1 MKVVKRVIVGVLVAA
16 LAAGGIYTGLMHV
29 KESKVTEV
37 PVTSVSNLQTDW
49 YSETT
54 LDGTI
59 TTNVSQNVNMDKDM
73 IIEKI
78 YVSQGDD
85 VKKGDNLISFD
96 MTLVEM
102 ELNIAKLKQQKQEQD
117 LTKAQNRLTS
127 LQNGG
132 PIEDSTDST
141 DDTDLNLTGGDT
153 GNDGEMT
160 NTDTPSG
167 SDGDEDMQSTT
178 GSAATA
184 DGSYLAAASSRPL
197 LLSAFTDTE
206 GDLEDSAEKVTEE
219 MPSGETTDSETEQ
232 MTGDDTADME
242 EDTTASDEDLIMD
255 PTYQDPTANDIT
267 DGETTD
273 WGSGEDDTPTVSPT
287 PTPTLGPNELPD
299 PNITEPEIPGI
310 TDGEPEFYQKLDYT
324 SQPFT
329 GTGTEEDPYVF
340 LVSSAKGKVTVMGS
354 FFNRM
359 AGYSEDGTKVVQ
371 KGGSWFQLEFHEND
385 TIADFQDRTLS
396 CTGYYLINGS
406 LLEKSVY
413 EFAEVEFTLAD
424 ASRYENDDDAD
435 NDGSGGGDST
445 EPAGPT
451 VSRADAIKYQNS
463 KIASLKLDIQES
475 DIKIS
480 QLEKKANKKLVSSKL
495 DGTVSYVGD
504 VSSGTTTDGK
514 ALLKVKS
521 EDGYY
526 VVGAVSELMLDTV
539 KEGTKLSCT
548 SYTSGQFEAEIMDVS
563 EYPVDSYNYYGDNN
577 PNVSYYAFT
586 AVVDDKSL
594 QFDTPD
600 YVMVEL
606 QNSAA
611 DNGSMVISKAF
622 VKSENGKNYVYKDDN
637 GVLKKQEIR
646 VGATVDGGYD
656 IIIKG
661 GISSDDKLAFPY
673 GKDVVEGAKT
683 NEVTLDY
690 MYNQ

>member
-1 MKVVKRVIVGVLVAA
+1 MGKSRKIITGILVVA
-16 LAAGGIYTGLMHV
+16 LAGTGIGAGLMQMKKNSV
-29 KESKVTEV
+29 KTVNVT
-37 PVTSVSNLQTDW
+37 PVSGLLQQYYSSN
-49 YSETT
+49 TT
-54 LDGTI
+54 IDGTV
-59 TTNVSQNVNMDKDM
+59 TASATQTVSGDKDL
-73 IIEKI
+73 IVDQV
-78 YVSQGDD
+78 YVAKGDA
-85 VKKGDNLISFD
+85 VKKGDPLISFD
-96 MTLVEM
+96 TTLVEM
-102 ELNIAKLKQQKQEQD
+102 ELNIAKLKKQKQEQD
-117 LTKAQNRLTS
+117 LNKAQARLKS

-132 PIEDSTDST
+132 PVEESDGGANADSSDIPDSSAADSG
-141 DDTDLNLTGGDT
+141 DDLTPDTTLSSAADLN
-153 GNDGEMT
+153 GN
-160 NTDTPSG
+160 
-167 SDGDEDMQSTT
+167 
-178 GSAATA
+178 
-184 DGSYLAAASSRPL
+184 YLAVAFRPL
-197 LLSAFTDTE
+197 LLNAFTDGGE
-206 GDLEDSAEKVTEE
+206 VD
-219 MPSGETTDSETEQ
+219 GETEAVEGTENGQSEETN
-232 MTGDDTADME
+232 TE
-242 EDTTASDEDLIMD
+242 EDTEQSINDTPSYGDPSASDFG
-255 PTYQDPTANDIT
+255 
-267 DGETTD
+267 DGTEN
-273 WGSGEDDTPTVSPT
+273 SFDDSSQLTPT
-287 PTPTLGPNELPD
+287 PTPTIDQNM
-299 PNITEPEIPGI
+299 
-310 TDGEPEFYQKLDYT
+310 TDGEEPFYQKLDGKTIPY
-324 SQPFT
+324 T
-329 GTGTEEDPYVF
+329 GTGTEEDPYIF
-340 LVSSAKGKVTVMGS
+340 LCSSAKEKVTVTGG
-354 FFNRM
+354 FFNKM
-359 AGYSEDGTKVVQ
+359 AGYSEDGTQ
-371 KGGSWFQLEFHEND
+371 IEHQGGYWYQLEFHQSDKIGNYE
-385 TIADFQDRTLS
+385 DRKES

-424 ASRYENDDDAD
+424 ASRYENADDAD
-435 NDGSGGGDST
+435 DDNNGGGSNT
-445 EPAGPT
+445 EPAGTT

-495 DGTVSYVGD
+495 DGSVSYVGD

-521 EDGYY
+521 ADGYY

-563 EYPVDSYNYYGDNN
+563 EYPVDSSNYYGDNN

-611 DNGSMVISKAF
+611 DNGSMVLSKAF

-646 VGATVDGGYD
+646 VGATVDSGYD

>member
-1 MKVVKRVIVGVLVAA
+1 MGKSRKIITGILVVA
-16 LAAGGIYTGLMHV
+16 LAGTGISAGLMQMKKNSV
-29 KESKVTEV
+29 KTVNVT
-37 PVTSVSNLQTDW
+37 PVSGLLQQYYSSN
-49 YSETT
+49 TT
-54 LDGTI
+54 IDGTV
-59 TTNVSQNVNMDKDM
+59 TASATQTVSGDKDL
-73 IIEKI
+73 IIDQV
-78 YVSQGDD
+78 YVAKGDA
-85 VKKGDNLISFD
+85 VKKEDPLISFD
-96 MTLVEM
+96 TTLVEM
-102 ELNIAKLKQQKQEQD
+102 ELNIAKLKKQKQEQD
-117 LTKAQNRLTS
+117 LNKAQARLKS

-132 PIEDSTDST
+132 PVEESDGGANEDSSGVPDSSAT
-141 DDTDLNLTGGDT
+141 NSGDDLAPDT
-153 GNDGEMT
+153 T
-160 NTDTPSG
+160 LS
-167 SDGDEDMQSTT
+167 S
-178 GSAATA
+178 TA
-184 DGSYLAAASSRPL
+184 DMNGNYLAVAFRPL
-197 LLSAFTDTE
+197 LLNAFTD
-206 GDLEDSAEKVTEE
+206 G
-219 MPSGETTDSETEQ
+219 GEV
-232 MTGDDTADME
+232 
-242 EDTTASDEDLIMD
+242 
-255 PTYQDPTANDIT
+255 
-267 DGETTD
+267 DGETEAVEGIENGQSEETNTK
-273 WGSGEDDTPTVSPT
+273 EDTEQSINDTPSYGDSSASDFGDGTENSFDDSSQLTPT
-287 PTPTLGPNELPD
+287 PTPTIDQNM
-299 PNITEPEIPGI
+299 
-310 TDGEPEFYQKLDYT
+310 TDGEEPFYQKLDGKTIPY
-324 SQPFT
+324 T
-329 GTGTEEDPYVF
+329 GTGTEEDPYIF
-340 LVSSAKGKVTVMGS
+340 LCSSAKEKVTVTGG
-354 FFNRM
+354 FFNKM
-359 AGYSEDGTKVVQ
+359 AGYSEDGTQ
-371 KGGSWFQLEFHEND
+371 IEHQGGYWYQLEFHQSDKIRNYE
-385 TIADFQDRTLS
+385 DRKES

-406 LLEKSVY
+406 LLEKPVY

-445 EPAGPT
+445 EPAGTT

-563 EYPVDSYNYYGDNN
+563 EYPVDSSNYYGDNN

-611 DNGSMVISKAF
+611 DNGSMVLSKAF

-637 GVLKKQEIR
+637 GILKKQEIR

-673 GKDVVEGAKT
+673 GKDAVEGAKT

>member
-1 MKVVKRVIVGVLVAA
+1 MGKSRKIITGILVVA
-16 LAAGGIYTGLMHV
+16 LAGTGISAGLMQMKKNSV
-29 KESKVTEV
+29 KTVNVT
-37 PVTSVSNLQTDW
+37 PVSGLLQQYYSSN
-49 YSETT
+49 TT
-54 LDGTI
+54 IDGTV
-59 TTNVSQNVNMDKDM
+59 TASATQTVSGDKDL
-73 IIEKI
+73 IVDQV
-78 YVSQGDD
+78 YVAKGDA
-85 VKKGDNLISFD
+85 VKKGDPLISFD
-96 MTLVEM
+96 TTLVEM
-102 ELNIAKLKQQKQEQD
+102 ELNIAKLKKQKQEQD
-117 LTKAQNRLTS
+117 LNKAQARLKS

-132 PIEDSTDST
+132 PVEESDGGANADSSGVPDSSAADSG
-141 DDTDLNLTGGDT
+141 DDLTPDRTLSSAADLN
-153 GNDGEMT
+153 GN
-160 NTDTPSG
+160 
-167 SDGDEDMQSTT
+167 
-178 GSAATA
+178 
-184 DGSYLAAASSRPL
+184 YLAVAFRPL
-197 LLSAFTDTE
+197 LLNAFTD
-206 GDLEDSAEKVTEE
+206 G
-219 MPSGETTDSETEQ
+219 GEV
-232 MTGDDTADME
+232 
-242 EDTTASDEDLIMD
+242 
-255 PTYQDPTANDIT
+255 
-267 DGETTD
+267 DGETEAVEGIENGQSEETNTK
-273 WGSGEDDTPTVSPT
+273 EDTEQSINDTPSYGDSSASDFGDGTENSFDDSSQLTPT
-287 PTPTLGPNELPD
+287 PTPTIDQNM
-299 PNITEPEIPGI
+299 
-310 TDGEPEFYQKLDYT
+310 TDGEEPFYQKLDGKTIPY
-324 SQPFT
+324 T
-329 GTGTEEDPYVF
+329 GTGTEEDPYIF
-340 LVSSAKGKVTVMGS
+340 LCSSAKEKVTVTGG
-354 FFNRM
+354 FFNKM
-359 AGYSEDGTKVVQ
+359 AGYSEDGTQ
-371 KGGSWFQLEFHEND
+371 IEHQGGYWYQLEFHQSDKIGNYE
-385 TIADFQDRTLS
+385 DRKES

-406 LLEKSVY
+406 LLEKPVY

-445 EPAGPT
+445 EPAGTT

-504 VSSGTTTDGK
+504 VFSGTTTDGK

-600 YVMVEL
+600 YIMVEL
-606 QNSAA
+606 QNSAV
-611 DNGSMVISKAF
+611 DNGSMVLSKAF

-637 GVLKKQEIR
+637 GILKKQEIR

-661 GISSDDKLAFPY
+661 GISIDDKLAFPY
-673 GKDVVEGAKT
+673 GKDAVEGAKT

>member
-1 MKVVKRVIVGVLVAA
+1 MGKSRKIITGILVVA
-16 LAAGGIYTGLMHV
+16 LAGTGIGAGLMQMKKNSV
-29 KESKVTEV
+29 KTVNVT
-37 PVTSVSNLQTDW
+37 PVSGLLQQYYSSN
-49 YSETT
+49 TT
-54 LDGTI
+54 IDGTV
-59 TTNVSQNVNMDKDM
+59 TASATQTVSGDKDL
-73 IIEKI
+73 IVDQV
-78 YVSQGDD
+78 YVAKGDA
-85 VKKGDNLISFD
+85 VKKGDPLISFD
-96 MTLVEM
+96 TTLVEM
-102 ELNIAKLKQQKQEQD
+102 ELNIAKLKKQKQEQD
-117 LTKAQNRLTS
+117 LNKAQARLKS

-132 PIEDSTDST
+132 PVEESDGGTNADSSDIPDSSAADSG
-141 DDTDLNLTGGDT
+141 DDLTPDTTLSSAADLN
-153 GNDGEMT
+153 GN
-160 NTDTPSG
+160 
-167 SDGDEDMQSTT
+167 
-178 GSAATA
+178 
-184 DGSYLAAASSRPL
+184 YLAVAFRPL
-197 LLSAFTDTE
+197 LLNAFTDDGE
-206 GDLEDSAEKVTEE
+206 VD
-219 MPSGETTDSETEQ
+219 GETEAVEGTENGQSEETN
-232 MTGDDTADME
+232 TE
-242 EDTTASDEDLIMD
+242 EDTEQSINDTPSYGDPSASDFG
-255 PTYQDPTANDIT
+255 
-267 DGETTD
+267 DGTEN
-273 WGSGEDDTPTVSPT
+273 SFDDSSQLTPT
-287 PTPTLGPNELPD
+287 PTPTIDQNM
-299 PNITEPEIPGI
+299 
-310 TDGEPEFYQKLDYT
+310 TDGEEPFYQKLDGKTIPY
-324 SQPFT
+324 T
-329 GTGTEEDPYVF
+329 GTGTEEDPYIF
-340 LVSSAKGKVTVMGS
+340 LCSSAKEKVTVTGG
-354 FFNRM
+354 FFNKM
-359 AGYSEDGTKVVQ
+359 AGYSEDGTQ
-371 KGGSWFQLEFHEND
+371 IEHQGGYWYQLEFHQSDKIGNYE
-385 TIADFQDRTLS
+385 DRKES

-424 ASRYENDDDAD
+424 ASRYENADDAD
-435 NDGSGGGDST
+435 DDNNGGGNNT
-445 EPAGPT
+445 EPAGTT

-495 DGTVSYVGD
+495 DGSVSYVGD

-521 EDGYY
+521 ADGYY

-563 EYPVDSYNYYGDNN
+563 EYPVDSSNYYGDNN

-611 DNGSMVISKAF
+611 DNGSMVLSKAF

-646 VGATVDGGYD
+646 VGATVDSGYD

>member
-1 MKVVKRVIVGVLVAA
+1 MGKSRKIITGILVVA
-16 LAAGGIYTGLMHV
+16 LAGTGIGAGLMQMKKNSV
-29 KESKVTEV
+29 KTVNVT
-37 PVTSVSNLQTDW
+37 PVSGLLQQYYSSN
-49 YSETT
+49 TT
-54 LDGTI
+54 IDGTV
-59 TTNVSQNVNMDKDM
+59 TASATQTVSGDKDL
-73 IIEKI
+73 IVDQV
-78 YVSQGDD
+78 YVAKGDA
-85 VKKGDNLISFD
+85 VKKGDPLISFD
-96 MTLVEM
+96 TTLVEM
-102 ELNIAKLKQQKQEQD
+102 ELNIAKLKKQKQEQD
-117 LTKAQNRLTS
+117 LNKAQARLKS

-132 PIEDSTDST
+132 PVEESDGGANADSSDIPDSSAADSGDNLT
-141 DDTDLNLTGGDT
+141 PDTTLSSAADLN
-153 GNDGEMT
+153 GN
-160 NTDTPSG
+160 
-167 SDGDEDMQSTT
+167 
-178 GSAATA
+178 
-184 DGSYLAAASSRPL
+184 YLAVAFRPL
-197 LLSAFTDTE
+197 LLNAFTDGGE
-206 GDLEDSAEKVTEE
+206 VD
-219 MPSGETTDSETEQ
+219 GETEAVEETENGQ
-232 MTGDDTADME
+232 SEETNTE
-242 EDTTASDEDLIMD
+242 EDTEQSINDTPSYGDPSASDFG
-255 PTYQDPTANDIT
+255 
-267 DGETTD
+267 DGTEN
-273 WGSGEDDTPTVSPT
+273 SFDDSSQLTPT
-287 PTPTLGPNELPD
+287 PTPTIDQNM
-299 PNITEPEIPGI
+299 
-310 TDGEPEFYQKLDYT
+310 TDGEEPFYQKLDGKTIPY
-324 SQPFT
+324 T
-329 GTGTEEDPYVF
+329 GTGTEEDPYIF
-340 LVSSAKGKVTVMGS
+340 LCSSAKEKVTVTGG
-354 FFNRM
+354 FFNKM
-359 AGYSEDGTKVVQ
+359 AGYSEDGTQ
-371 KGGSWFQLEFHEND
+371 IEHQGGYWYQLEFHQSDKIGNYE
-385 TIADFQDRTLS
+385 DRKES

-424 ASRYENDDDAD
+424 ASRYENADDAD
-435 NDGSGGGDST
+435 DDNNGGGNNT
-445 EPAGPT
+445 EPAGTT

-495 DGTVSYVGD
+495 DGSVSYVGD

-521 EDGYY
+521 ADGYY

-563 EYPVDSYNYYGDNN
+563 EYPVDSSNYYGDNN

-611 DNGSMVISKAF
+611 DNGSMVLSKAF

-646 VGATVDGGYD
+646 VGATVDSGYD

>member
-1 MKVVKRVIVGVLVAA
+1 MGKSRKIITGILVVA
-16 LAAGGIYTGLMHV
+16 LAGTGIGAGLMQMKKNSV
-29 KESKVTEV
+29 KTVNVT
-37 PVTSVSNLQTDW
+37 PVSGLLQQYYSSN
-49 YSETT
+49 TT
-54 LDGTI
+54 IDGTV
-59 TTNVSQNVNMDKDM
+59 TASATQTVSGDKDL
-73 IIEKI
+73 IVDQV
-78 YVSQGDD
+78 YVSKGDA
-85 VKKGDNLISFD
+85 VKKGDPLISFD
-96 MTLVEM
+96 TTLVEM
-102 ELNIAKLKQQKQEQD
+102 ELNIAKLKKQKQEQD
-117 LTKAQNRLTS
+117 LNKAQARLKS

-132 PIEDSTDST
+132 PVEESDGGTNADSSDIPDSSAADSG
-141 DDTDLNLTGGDT
+141 DDLTPDTTLSSAADLN
-153 GNDGEMT
+153 GN
-160 NTDTPSG
+160 
-167 SDGDEDMQSTT
+167 
-178 GSAATA
+178 
-184 DGSYLAAASSRPL
+184 YLAVAFRPL
-197 LLSAFTDTE
+197 LLNAFTDGGE
-206 GDLEDSAEKVTEE
+206 VD
-219 MPSGETTDSETEQ
+219 GETEAVEGTENGQSEETN
-232 MTGDDTADME
+232 TE
-242 EDTTASDEDLIMD
+242 EDTEQSINDTPSYGDPSASDFG
-255 PTYQDPTANDIT
+255 
-267 DGETTD
+267 DGTEN
-273 WGSGEDDTPTVSPT
+273 SFDDSSQLTPT
-287 PTPTLGPNELPD
+287 PTPTIDQNM
-299 PNITEPEIPGI
+299 
-310 TDGEPEFYQKLDYT
+310 TDGEEPFYQKLDGKTIPY
-324 SQPFT
+324 T
-329 GTGTEEDPYVF
+329 GTGTEEDPYIF
-340 LVSSAKGKVTVMGS
+340 LCSSAKEKVTVTGG
-354 FFNRM
+354 FFNKM
-359 AGYSEDGTKVVQ
+359 AGYSEDGTQ
-371 KGGSWFQLEFHEND
+371 IEHQGGYWYQLEFHQSDKIGNYE
-385 TIADFQDRTLS
+385 DRKES

-424 ASRYENDDDAD
+424 ASRYENADDAD
-435 NDGSGGGDST
+435 DDNNGGGNNT
-445 EPAGPT
+445 EPAGTT

-495 DGTVSYVGD
+495 DGSVSYVGD

-521 EDGYY
+521 ADGYY

-563 EYPVDSYNYYGDNN
+563 EYPVDSSNYYGDNN

-611 DNGSMVISKAF
+611 DNGSMVLSKAF

-646 VGATVDGGYD
+646 VGATVDSGYD

>member
-1 MKVVKRVIVGVLVAA
+1 MGKSRKIITGILVVA
-16 LAAGGIYTGLMHV
+16 LAGTGISAGLMQMKKNSV
-29 KESKVTEV
+29 KTVNVT
-37 PVTSVSNLQTDW
+37 PVSGLLQQYYSSN
-49 YSETT
+49 TT
-54 LDGTI
+54 IDGTV
-59 TTNVSQNVNMDKDM
+59 TASATQTVSGDKDL
-73 IIEKI
+73 IIDQV
-78 YVSQGDD
+78 YVAKGDA
-85 VKKGDNLISFD
+85 VKKEDPLISFD
-96 MTLVEM
+96 TTLVEM
-102 ELNIAKLKQQKQEQD
+102 ELNIAKLKKQKQEQD
-117 LTKAQNRLTS
+117 LNKAQARLKS

-132 PIEDSTDST
+132 PVE
-141 DDTDLNLTGGDT
+141 
-153 GNDGEMT
+153 E
-160 NTDTPSG
+160 
-167 SDGDEDMQSTT
+167 SDGGANADSSGVPDSSATNSGDDLAPDTT
-178 GSAATA
+178 LSSTA
-184 DGSYLAAASSRPL
+184 DMNGNYLAVAFRPL
-197 LLSAFTDTE
+197 LLNAFTD
-206 GDLEDSAEKVTEE
+206 G
-219 MPSGETTDSETEQ
+219 GEV
-232 MTGDDTADME
+232 
-242 EDTTASDEDLIMD
+242 
-255 PTYQDPTANDIT
+255 
-267 DGETTD
+267 DGETEAVEGIENGQSEETNTK
-273 WGSGEDDTPTVSPT
+273 EDTEQSINDTPSYGDSSASDFGDGTENSFDDSSQLTPT
-287 PTPTLGPNELPD
+287 PTPTIDQNM
-299 PNITEPEIPGI
+299 
-310 TDGEPEFYQKLDYT
+310 TDGEEPFYQKLDGKTIPY
-324 SQPFT
+324 T
-329 GTGTEEDPYVF
+329 GTGTEEDPYIF
-340 LVSSAKGKVTVMGS
+340 LCSSAKEKVTVTGG
-354 FFNRM
+354 FFNKM
-359 AGYSEDGTKVVQ
+359 AGYSEDGTQ
-371 KGGSWFQLEFHEND
+371 IEHQGGYWYQLEFHQSDKIRNYE
-385 TIADFQDRTLS
+385 DRKES

-406 LLEKSVY
+406 LLEKPVY

-445 EPAGPT
+445 EPAGTT

-563 EYPVDSYNYYGDNN
+563 EYPVDSSNYYGDNN

-611 DNGSMVISKAF
+611 DNGSMVLSKAF

-673 GKDVVEGAKT
+673 GKDAVEGAKT

>member
-1 MKVVKRVIVGVLVAA
+1 MGKSRKIITGILVVA
-16 LAAGGIYTGLMHV
+16 LAGTGIGAGLMQMKKNSV
-29 KESKVTEV
+29 KTVNVT
-37 PVTSVSNLQTDW
+37 PVSGLLQQYYSSN
-49 YSETT
+49 TT
-54 LDGTI
+54 IDGTV
-59 TTNVSQNVNMDKDM
+59 TASATQTVSGDKDL
-73 IIEKI
+73 IVDQV
-78 YVSQGDD
+78 YVAKGDA
-85 VKKGDNLISFD
+85 VKKGDPLISFD
-96 MTLVEM
+96 TTLVEM
-102 ELNIAKLKQQKQEQD
+102 ELNIAKLKKQKQEQD
-117 LTKAQNRLTS
+117 LNKAQARLKS

-132 PIEDSTDST
+132 PVEESDGGANADSSDIPDSSAADSGDNLT
-141 DDTDLNLTGGDT
+141 PDTTLSSAADLN
-153 GNDGEMT
+153 GN
-160 NTDTPSG
+160 
-167 SDGDEDMQSTT
+167 
-178 GSAATA
+178 
-184 DGSYLAAASSRPL
+184 YLAVAFRPL
-197 LLSAFTDTE
+197 LLNAFTDGGE
-206 GDLEDSAEKVTEE
+206 VD
-219 MPSGETTDSETEQ
+219 GETEAVEGTENGQSEETN
-232 MTGDDTADME
+232 AE
-242 EDTTASDEDLIMD
+242 EDTEQSINDTPSYGDPSASDFG
-255 PTYQDPTANDIT
+255 
-267 DGETTD
+267 DGTEN
-273 WGSGEDDTPTVSPT
+273 SFDDSSQLTPT
-287 PTPTLGPNELPD
+287 PTPTIDQNM
-299 PNITEPEIPGI
+299 
-310 TDGEPEFYQKLDYT
+310 TDGEEPFYQKLDGKTIPY
-324 SQPFT
+324 T
-329 GTGTEEDPYVF
+329 GTGTEEDPYIF
-340 LVSSAKGKVTVMGS
+340 LCSSAKEKVTVTGG
-354 FFNRM
+354 FFNKM
-359 AGYSEDGTKVVQ
+359 AGYSEDGTQ
-371 KGGSWFQLEFHEND
+371 IEHQGGYWYQLEFHQSDKIGNYE
-385 TIADFQDRTLS
+385 DRKES

-424 ASRYENDDDAD
+424 ASRYENADDAD
-435 NDGSGGGDST
+435 DDNNGGGNNT
-445 EPAGPT
+445 EPAGTT

-495 DGTVSYVGD
+495 DGSVSYVGD

-521 EDGYY
+521 ADGYY

-563 EYPVDSYNYYGDNN
+563 EYPVDSSNYYGDNN

-611 DNGSMVISKAF
+611 DNGSMVLSKAF

-646 VGATVDGGYD
+646 VGATVDSGYD

>member
-1 MKVVKRVIVGVLVAA
+1 MGKSRKIITGILVVA
-16 LAAGGIYTGLMHV
+16 LAGTGIGAGLMQMKKNSV
-29 KESKVTEV
+29 KTVNVT
-37 PVTSVSNLQTDW
+37 PVSGLLQQYYSSN
-49 YSETT
+49 TT
-54 LDGTI
+54 IDGTV
-59 TTNVSQNVNMDKDM
+59 TASATQTVSGDKDL
-73 IIEKI
+73 IVDQV
-78 YVSQGDD
+78 YVAKGDA
-85 VKKGDNLISFD
+85 VKKGDPLISFD
-96 MTLVEM
+96 TTLVEM
-102 ELNIAKLKQQKQEQD
+102 ELNIAKLKKQKQEQD
-117 LTKAQNRLTS
+117 LNKAQARLKS

-132 PIEDSTDST
+132 PVEESDGGANADSSGVPDSSAADSG
-141 DDTDLNLTGGDT
+141 DDLTPDRTLSSAADLN
-153 GNDGEMT
+153 GN
-160 NTDTPSG
+160 
-167 SDGDEDMQSTT
+167 
-178 GSAATA
+178 
-184 DGSYLAAASSRPL
+184 YLAVAFRPL
-197 LLSAFTDTE
+197 LLNAFTD
-206 GDLEDSAEKVTEE
+206 G
-219 MPSGETTDSETEQ
+219 GEV
-232 MTGDDTADME
+232 
-242 EDTTASDEDLIMD
+242 
-255 PTYQDPTANDIT
+255 
-267 DGETTD
+267 DGETEAVEGIENGQSEETNTK
-273 WGSGEDDTPTVSPT
+273 EDTEQSINDTPSYGDSSASDFGDGTENSFDDSSQLTPT
-287 PTPTLGPNELPD
+287 PTPTIDQNM
-299 PNITEPEIPGI
+299 
-310 TDGEPEFYQKLDYT
+310 TDGEEPFYQKLDGKTIPY
-324 SQPFT
+324 T
-329 GTGTEEDPYVF
+329 GTGTEEDPYIF
-340 LVSSAKGKVTVMGS
+340 LCSSAKEKVTVTGG
-354 FFNRM
+354 FFNKM
-359 AGYSEDGTKVVQ
+359 AGYSEDGIQ
-371 KGGSWFQLEFHEND
+371 IEHQGGYWYQLEFHQSDKIRNYE
-385 TIADFQDRTLS
+385 DRKES

-406 LLEKSVY
+406 LLEKPVY

-424 ASRYENDDDAD
+424 ASRYENDDAD
-435 NDGSGGGDST
+435 NDGSGGEDST
-445 EPAGPT
+445 KPAGTT

-521 EDGYY
+521 ADGYY

-606 QNSAA
+606 QNSAV
-611 DNGSMVISKAF
+611 DNGSMVLSKAF

-637 GVLKKQEIR
+637 GILKKQEIR

-661 GISSDDKLAFPY
+661 GISIDDKLAFPY
-673 GKDVVEGAKT
+673 GKDAVEGAKT

>member
-1 MKVVKRVIVGVLVAA
+1 MGKSRKIITGILVVA
-16 LAAGGIYTGLMHV
+16 LAGTGIGAGLMQMKKNSV
-29 KESKVTEV
+29 KTVNVT
-37 PVTSVSNLQTDW
+37 PVSGLLQQYYSSN
-49 YSETT
+49 TT
-54 LDGTI
+54 IDGTV
-59 TTNVSQNVNMDKDM
+59 TASATQTVSGDKDL
-73 IIEKI
+73 IVDQV
-78 YVSQGDD
+78 YVAKGDA
-85 VKKGDNLISFD
+85 VKKGDPLISFD
-96 MTLVEM
+96 TTLVEM
-102 ELNIAKLKQQKQEQD
+102 ELNIAKLKKQKQEQD
-117 LTKAQNRLTS
+117 LNKAQARLKS

-132 PIEDSTDST
+132 PVEESDGGANADSSDIPDSSAADSGDNLT
-141 DDTDLNLTGGDT
+141 PDTTLSSAADLN
-153 GNDGEMT
+153 GN
-160 NTDTPSG
+160 
-167 SDGDEDMQSTT
+167 
-178 GSAATA
+178 
-184 DGSYLAAASSRPL
+184 YLAVAFRPL
-197 LLSAFTDTE
+197 LLNAFTDGGE
-206 GDLEDSAEKVTEE
+206 VD
-219 MPSGETTDSETEQ
+219 GETEAVEETENGQ
-232 MTGDDTADME
+232 SEETNTE
-242 EDTTASDEDLIMD
+242 EDTEQSINDTPSYGDPSASDFG
-255 PTYQDPTANDIT
+255 
-267 DGETTD
+267 DGTEN
-273 WGSGEDDTPTVSPT
+273 SFDDSSQLTPT
-287 PTPTLGPNELPD
+287 PTPTIDQNM
-299 PNITEPEIPGI
+299 
-310 TDGEPEFYQKLDYT
+310 TDGEEPFYQKLDGKTIPY
-324 SQPFT
+324 T
-329 GTGTEEDPYVF
+329 GTGTEEDPYIF
-340 LVSSAKGKVTVMGS
+340 LCSSAKEKVTVTGG
-354 FFNRM
+354 FFNKM
-359 AGYSEDGTKVVQ
+359 AGYSEDGTQ
-371 KGGSWFQLEFHEND
+371 IEHQGGYWYQLEFHQSDKIGNYE
-385 TIADFQDRTLS
+385 DRKES

-424 ASRYENDDDAD
+424 ASRYENADDD
-435 NDGSGGGDST
+435 NNGGGNNT
-445 EPAGPT
+445 EPAGTT

-495 DGTVSYVGD
+495 DGSVSYVGD

-521 EDGYY
+521 ADGYY

-563 EYPVDSYNYYGDNN
+563 EYPVDSSNYYGDNN

-611 DNGSMVISKAF
+611 DNGSMVLSKAF

-646 VGATVDGGYD
+646 VGATVDSGYD

>member
-1 MKVVKRVIVGVLVAA
+1 MGKSRKIITGILVVA
-16 LAAGGIYTGLMHV
+16 LAGTGISAGLMQMKKNSV
-29 KESKVTEV
+29 KTVNVT
-37 PVTSVSNLQTDW
+37 PVSGLLQQYYSSN
-49 YSETT
+49 TT
-54 LDGTI
+54 IDGTV
-59 TTNVSQNVNMDKDM
+59 TASATQTVSGDKDL
-73 IIEKI
+73 IVDQV
-78 YVSQGDD
+78 YVAKGDA
-85 VKKGDNLISFD
+85 VKKGDPLISFD
-96 MTLVEM
+96 TTLVEM
-102 ELNIAKLKQQKQEQD
+102 ELNIAKLKKQKQEQD
-117 LTKAQNRLTS
+117 LNKAQARLKS

-132 PIEDSTDST
+132 PVEESDGGANADSSGVPDSSAADSG
-141 DDTDLNLTGGDT
+141 DDLTPDRTLSSAADLN
-153 GNDGEMT
+153 GN
-160 NTDTPSG
+160 
-167 SDGDEDMQSTT
+167 
-178 GSAATA
+178 
-184 DGSYLAAASSRPL
+184 YLAVAFRPL
-197 LLSAFTDTE
+197 LLNAFTD
-206 GDLEDSAEKVTEE
+206 G
-219 MPSGETTDSETEQ
+219 GEV
-232 MTGDDTADME
+232 
-242 EDTTASDEDLIMD
+242 
-255 PTYQDPTANDIT
+255 
-267 DGETTD
+267 DGETEAVEGIENGQSEETNTK
-273 WGSGEDDTPTVSPT
+273 EDTEQSINDTPSYGDSSASDFGDGTENSFDDSSQLTPT
-287 PTPTLGPNELPD
+287 PTPTIDQNM
-299 PNITEPEIPGI
+299 
-310 TDGEPEFYQKLDYT
+310 TDGEEPFYQKLDGKTIPY
-324 SQPFT
+324 T
-329 GTGTEEDPYVF
+329 GTGTEEDPYIF
-340 LVSSAKGKVTVMGS
+340 LCSSAKEKVTVTGG
-354 FFNRM
+354 FFNKM
-359 AGYSEDGTKVVQ
+359 AGYSEDGTQ
-371 KGGSWFQLEFHEND
+371 IEHQGGYWYQLEFHQSDKIRNYE
-385 TIADFQDRTLS
+385 DRKES

-406 LLEKSVY
+406 LLEKPVY

-445 EPAGPT
+445 EPAGTT

-563 EYPVDSYNYYGDNN
+563 EYPVDSSNYYGDNN

-611 DNGSMVISKAF
+611 DNGSMVLSKAF

-637 GVLKKQEIR
+637 GILKKQEIR

-673 GKDVVEGAKT
+673 GKDAVEGAKT

>member
-1 MKVVKRVIVGVLVAA
+1 MGKSRKIITGILVVA
-16 LAAGGIYTGLMHV
+16 LAGTGISAGLMQMKKNSV
-29 KESKVTEV
+29 KTVNVT
-37 PVTSVSNLQTDW
+37 PVSGLLQQYYSSN
-49 YSETT
+49 TT
-54 LDGTI
+54 IDGTV
-59 TTNVSQNVNMDKDM
+59 TASATQTVSGDKDL
-73 IIEKI
+73 IVDQV
-78 YVSQGDD
+78 YVAKGDA
-85 VKKGDNLISFD
+85 VKKGDPLISFD
-96 MTLVEM
+96 TTLVEM
-102 ELNIAKLKQQKQEQD
+102 ELNIAKLKKQKQEQD
-117 LTKAQNRLTS
+117 LNKAQARLKS

-132 PIEDSTDST
+132 PVEESDGGANADSSGVPDSSAADSG
-141 DDTDLNLTGGDT
+141 DDLTPDRTLSSAADLNS
-153 GNDGEMT
+153 N
-160 NTDTPSG
+160 
-167 SDGDEDMQSTT
+167 
-178 GSAATA
+178 
-184 DGSYLAAASSRPL
+184 YLAVAFRPL
-197 LLSAFTDTE
+197 LLNAFTD
-206 GDLEDSAEKVTEE
+206 G
-219 MPSGETTDSETEQ
+219 GEV
-232 MTGDDTADME
+232 
-242 EDTTASDEDLIMD
+242 
-255 PTYQDPTANDIT
+255 
-267 DGETTD
+267 DGETEAVEGIENGQSEETNTK
-273 WGSGEDDTPTVSPT
+273 EDTEQSINDTPSYGDSSASDFGDGTENSFDDSSQLTPT
-287 PTPTLGPNELPD
+287 PTPTIDQNM
-299 PNITEPEIPGI
+299 
-310 TDGEPEFYQKLDYT
+310 TDGEEPFYQKLDGKTIPY
-324 SQPFT
+324 T
-329 GTGTEEDPYVF
+329 GTGTEEDPYIF
-340 LVSSAKGKVTVMGS
+340 LCSSAKEKVTVTGG
-354 FFNRM
+354 FFNKM
-359 AGYSEDGTKVVQ
+359 AGYSEDGTQ
-371 KGGSWFQLEFHEND
+371 IEHQGGYWYQLEFHQSDKIRNYE
-385 TIADFQDRTLS
+385 DRKES

-406 LLEKSVY
+406 LLEKPVY

-445 EPAGPT
+445 EPAGTT

-563 EYPVDSYNYYGDNN
+563 EYPVDSSNYYGDNN

-611 DNGSMVISKAF
+611 DNGSMVLSKAF

-637 GVLKKQEIR
+637 GILKKQEIR

>member
-1 MKVVKRVIVGVLVAA
+1 MGKSRKIITGILVVA
-16 LAAGGIYTGLMHV
+16 LAGTGISAGLMQMKKNSV
-29 KESKVTEV
+29 KTVNVT
-37 PVTSVSNLQTDW
+37 PVSGLLQQYYSSN
-49 YSETT
+49 TT
-54 LDGTI
+54 IDGTV
-59 TTNVSQNVNMDKDM
+59 TASATQTVSGDKDL
-73 IIEKI
+73 IIDQV
-78 YVSQGDD
+78 YVAKGDA
-85 VKKGDNLISFD
+85 VKKGDPLISFD
-96 MTLVEM
+96 TTLVEM
-102 ELNIAKLKQQKQEQD
+102 ELNIAKLKKQKQEQD
-117 LTKAQNRLTS
+117 LNKAQARLKS

-132 PIEDSTDST
+132 PVE
-141 DDTDLNLTGGDT
+141 
-153 GNDGEMT
+153 E
-160 NTDTPSG
+160 
-167 SDGDEDMQSTT
+167 SDGGANADSSGVPDSSATNSGDDLAPDTT
-178 GSAATA
+178 LSSTA
-184 DGSYLAAASSRPL
+184 DMNGNYLAVAFRPL
-197 LLSAFTDTE
+197 LLNAFTD
-206 GDLEDSAEKVTEE
+206 G
-219 MPSGETTDSETEQ
+219 GE
-232 MTGDDTADME
+232 
-242 EDTTASDEDLIMD
+242 L
-255 PTYQDPTANDIT
+255 
-267 DGETTD
+267 DGETEAVEGIENGQSEETNTK
-273 WGSGEDDTPTVSPT
+273 EDTEQSINDTPSYGDSSASDFGDGTENSFDDSSQLTPT
-287 PTPTLGPNELPD
+287 PTPTIDQNM
-299 PNITEPEIPGI
+299 
-310 TDGEPEFYQKLDYT
+310 TDGEEPFYQKLDGKTIPY
-324 SQPFT
+324 T
-329 GTGTEEDPYVF
+329 GTGTEEDPYIF
-340 LVSSAKGKVTVMGS
+340 LCSSAKEKVTVTGG
-354 FFNRM
+354 FFNKM
-359 AGYSEDGTKVVQ
+359 AGYSEDGTQ
-371 KGGSWFQLEFHEND
+371 IEHQGGYWYQLEFHQSDKIRNYE
-385 TIADFQDRTLS
+385 DRKES

-406 LLEKSVY
+406 LLEKPVY

-445 EPAGPT
+445 EPAGTT

-563 EYPVDSYNYYGDNN
+563 EYPVDSSNYYGDNN

-611 DNGSMVISKAF
+611 DNGSMVLSKAF

-637 GVLKKQEIR
+637 GILKKQEIR

-673 GKDVVEGAKT
+673 GKDAVEGAKT

>member
-1 MKVVKRVIVGVLVAA
+1 MGKSRKIITGILVVA
-16 LAAGGIYTGLMHV
+16 LAGTGIGAGLMQMKKNSV
-29 KESKVTEV
+29 KTVNVT
-37 PVTSVSNLQTDW
+37 PVSGLLQQYYSSN
-49 YSETT
+49 TT
-54 LDGTI
+54 IDGTV
-59 TTNVSQNVNMDKDM
+59 TASATQTVSGDKDL
-73 IIEKI
+73 IVDQV
-78 YVSQGDD
+78 YVAKGDA
-85 VKKGDNLISFD
+85 VKKGDPLISFD
-96 MTLVEM
+96 TTLVEM
-102 ELNIAKLKQQKQEQD
+102 ELNIAKLKKQKQEQD
-117 LTKAQNRLTS
+117 LNKAQARLKS

-132 PIEDSTDST
+132 PVEESDGGANADSSGVPDSSAADSG
-141 DDTDLNLTGGDT
+141 DDLTPDRTLSSAADLN
-153 GNDGEMT
+153 GN
-160 NTDTPSG
+160 
-167 SDGDEDMQSTT
+167 
-178 GSAATA
+178 
-184 DGSYLAAASSRPL
+184 YLAVAFRPL
-197 LLSAFTDTE
+197 LLNAFTD
-206 GDLEDSAEKVTEE
+206 G
-219 MPSGETTDSETEQ
+219 GEV
-232 MTGDDTADME
+232 
-242 EDTTASDEDLIMD
+242 
-255 PTYQDPTANDIT
+255 
-267 DGETTD
+267 DGETEAVEGIENGQSEGTNTK
-273 WGSGEDDTPTVSPT
+273 EDTEQSINDTPSYGDSSASDFGDGTENSFDDSSQLTPT
-287 PTPTLGPNELPD
+287 PTPTIDQNM
-299 PNITEPEIPGI
+299 
-310 TDGEPEFYQKLDYT
+310 TDGEEPFYQKLDGKTIPY
-324 SQPFT
+324 T
-329 GTGTEEDPYVF
+329 GTGTEEDPYIF
-340 LVSSAKGKVTVMGS
+340 LCSSAKEKVTVTGG
-354 FFNRM
+354 FFNKM
-359 AGYSEDGTKVVQ
+359 AGYSEDGTQ
-371 KGGSWFQLEFHEND
+371 IEHQGGYWYQLEFHQSDKIRNYE
-385 TIADFQDRTLS
+385 DRKES

-406 LLEKSVY
+406 LLEKPVY

-445 EPAGPT
+445 EPAGTT

-563 EYPVDSYNYYGDNN
+563 EYPVDSSNYYGDNN

-611 DNGSMVISKAF
+611 DNGSMVLSKAF

-637 GVLKKQEIR
+637 GILKKQEIR

-673 GKDVVEGAKT
+673 GKDAVEGAKT

>member
-1 MKVVKRVIVGVLVAA
+1 MGKSRKIITGILIVA
-16 LAAGGIYTGLMHV
+16 LAGTGIGAGLMQMKKNSV
-29 KESKVTEV
+29 KTVNVT
-37 PVTSVSNLQTDW
+37 PVSGLLQQYYSSN
-49 YSETT
+49 TT
-54 LDGTI
+54 IDGTV
-59 TTNVSQNVNMDKDM
+59 TASATQTVSGDKDL
-73 IIEKI
+73 IVDQV
-78 YVSQGDD
+78 YVAKGDA
-85 VKKGDNLISFD
+85 VKKGDPLISFD
-96 MTLVEM
+96 TTLVEM
-102 ELNIAKLKQQKQEQD
+102 ELNIAKLKKQKQEQD
-117 LTKAQNRLTS
+117 LNKAQARLKS

-132 PIEDSTDST
+132 PVEESDGGANADSSGVPDSSATDSG
-141 DDTDLNLTGGDT
+141 DDLTPDRTLSSAADLN
-153 GNDGEMT
+153 GN
-160 NTDTPSG
+160 
-167 SDGDEDMQSTT
+167 
-178 GSAATA
+178 
-184 DGSYLAAASSRPL
+184 YLAVAFRPL
-197 LLSAFTDTE
+197 LLNAFTD
-206 GDLEDSAEKVTEE
+206 G
-219 MPSGETTDSETEQ
+219 GEV
-232 MTGDDTADME
+232 
-242 EDTTASDEDLIMD
+242 
-255 PTYQDPTANDIT
+255 
-267 DGETTD
+267 DGETEAVEGIENGQSEETNTK
-273 WGSGEDDTPTVSPT
+273 EDTEQSINDTPSYGDSSASDFGDGTENSFDDSSQLTPT
-287 PTPTLGPNELPD
+287 PTPTIDQNM
-299 PNITEPEIPGI
+299 
-310 TDGEPEFYQKLDYT
+310 TDGEEPFYQKLDGKTIPY
-324 SQPFT
+324 T
-329 GTGTEEDPYVF
+329 GTGTEEDPYIF
-340 LVSSAKGKVTVMGS
+340 LCSSAKEKVTVTGG
-354 FFNRM
+354 FFNKM
-359 AGYSEDGTKVVQ
+359 AGYSEDGTQ
-371 KGGSWFQLEFHEND
+371 IEHQGGYWYQLEFHQSDKIGNYE
-385 TIADFQDRTLS
+385 DRKES

-406 LLEKSVY
+406 LLEKPVY

-445 EPAGPT
+445 EPAGTT

-504 VSSGTTTDGK
+504 VSGGTTTDGK

-521 EDGYY
+521 ADGYY

-606 QNSAA
+606 QNSAV
-611 DNGSMVISKAF
+611 DNGCMVLSKAF

-637 GVLKKQEIR
+637 GILKKQEIR

-661 GISSDDKLAFPY
+661 GISIDDKLAFPY
-673 GKDVVEGAKT
+673 GKDAVEGAKT

>member
-1 MKVVKRVIVGVLVAA
+1 MGKSRKIITGILVVA
-16 LAAGGIYTGLMHV
+16 LAGTGISAGLMQMKKNSV
-29 KESKVTEV
+29 KTVNVT
-37 PVTSVSNLQTDW
+37 PVSGLLQQYYSSN
-49 YSETT
+49 TT
-54 LDGTI
+54 IDGTV
-59 TTNVSQNVNMDKDM
+59 TASATQTVSGDKDL
-73 IIEKI
+73 IVDQV
-78 YVSQGDD
+78 YVAKGDA
-85 VKKGDNLISFD
+85 VKKGDPLISFD
-96 MTLVEM
+96 TTLVEM
-102 ELNIAKLKQQKQEQD
+102 ELNIAKLKKQKQEQD
-117 LTKAQNRLTS
+117 LNKAQARLKS

-132 PIEDSTDST
+132 PVEESDGGANADSSGVPDSSAADSG
-141 DDTDLNLTGGDT
+141 DDLTPDRTLSSAADLN
-153 GNDGEMT
+153 GN
-160 NTDTPSG
+160 
-167 SDGDEDMQSTT
+167 
-178 GSAATA
+178 
-184 DGSYLAAASSRPL
+184 YLAVAFRPL
-197 LLSAFTDTE
+197 LLNAFTD
-206 GDLEDSAEKVTEE
+206 G
-219 MPSGETTDSETEQ
+219 GEV
-232 MTGDDTADME
+232 
-242 EDTTASDEDLIMD
+242 
-255 PTYQDPTANDIT
+255 
-267 DGETTD
+267 DGETEAVEGIENGQSEETNTK
-273 WGSGEDDTPTVSPT
+273 EDTEQSINDTPSYGDSSASDFGDGTENSFDDSSQLTPT
-287 PTPTLGPNELPD
+287 PTPTIDQNM
-299 PNITEPEIPGI
+299 
-310 TDGEPEFYQKLDYT
+310 TDGEEPFYQKLDGKTIPY
-324 SQPFT
+324 T
-329 GTGTEEDPYVF
+329 GTGTEEDPYIF
-340 LVSSAKGKVTVMGS
+340 LCSSAKEKVTVTGG
-354 FFNRM
+354 FFNKM
-359 AGYSEDGTKVVQ
+359 AGYSEDGTQ
-371 KGGSWFQLEFHEND
+371 IEHQGGYWYQLEFHQSDKIGNYE
-385 TIADFQDRTLS
+385 DRKES

-406 LLEKSVY
+406 LLEKPVY

-445 EPAGPT
+445 EPAGTT

-504 VSSGTTTDGK
+504 VSGGTTTDGK

-521 EDGYY
+521 ADGYY

-600 YVMVEL
+600 YIMVEL
-606 QNSAA
+606 QNSAV
-611 DNGSMVISKAF
+611 DNGSMVLSKAF

-637 GVLKKQEIR
+637 GILKKQEIR

-661 GISSDDKLAFPY
+661 GISIDDKLAFPY
-673 GKDVVEGAKT
+673 GKDAVEGAKT

>member
-1 MKVVKRVIVGVLVAA
+1 MGKSRKIITGILIVA
-16 LAAGGIYTGLMHV
+16 LAGTGIGAGLMQMKKNSV
-29 KESKVTEV
+29 KTVNVT
-37 PVTSVSNLQTDW
+37 PVSGLLQQYYSSN
-49 YSETT
+49 TT
-54 LDGTI
+54 IDGTV
-59 TTNVSQNVNMDKDM
+59 TASATQTVSGDKDL
-73 IIEKI
+73 IVDQV
-78 YVSQGDD
+78 YVSKGDA
-85 VKKGDNLISFD
+85 VKKGDPLISFD
-96 MTLVEM
+96 TTLVEM
-102 ELNIAKLKQQKQEQD
+102 ELNIAKLKKQKQEQD
-117 LTKAQNRLTS
+117 LNKAQARLKS

-132 PIEDSTDST
+132 PVEESDGGTNADSSDIPDSSAADSG
-141 DDTDLNLTGGDT
+141 DDLTPDTTLSSAADLN
-153 GNDGEMT
+153 GN
-160 NTDTPSG
+160 
-167 SDGDEDMQSTT
+167 
-178 GSAATA
+178 
-184 DGSYLAAASSRPL
+184 YLAVAFRPL
-197 LLSAFTDTE
+197 LLNAFTDGGE
-206 GDLEDSAEKVTEE
+206 VD
-219 MPSGETTDSETEQ
+219 GETEAVEGTENGQSEETN
-232 MTGDDTADME
+232 TE
-242 EDTTASDEDLIMD
+242 EDTEQSINDTPSYGDPSASDFG
-255 PTYQDPTANDIT
+255 
-267 DGETTD
+267 DGTEN
-273 WGSGEDDTPTVSPT
+273 SFDDSSQLTPT
-287 PTPTLGPNELPD
+287 PTPTIDQNM
-299 PNITEPEIPGI
+299 
-310 TDGEPEFYQKLDYT
+310 TDGEEPFYQKLDGKTIPY
-324 SQPFT
+324 T
-329 GTGTEEDPYVF
+329 GTGTEEDPYIF
-340 LVSSAKGKVTVMGS
+340 LCSSAKEKVTVTGG
-354 FFNRM
+354 FFNKM
-359 AGYSEDGTKVVQ
+359 AGYSEDGTQ
-371 KGGSWFQLEFHEND
+371 IEHQGGYWYQLEFHQSDKIGNYE
-385 TIADFQDRTLS
+385 DRKES

-424 ASRYENDDDAD
+424 ASRYENADDAD
-435 NDGSGGGDST
+435 DDNNGGGNNT
-445 EPAGPT
+445 EPAGTT

-495 DGTVSYVGD
+495 DGSVSYVGD

-521 EDGYY
+521 ADGYY

-563 EYPVDSYNYYGDNN
+563 EYPVDSSNYYGDNN

-611 DNGSMVISKAF
+611 DNGSMVLSKAF

-646 VGATVDGGYD
+646 VGATVDSGYD

>member
-1 MKVVKRVIVGVLVAA
+1 MGKSRKIITGILVVA
-16 LAAGGIYTGLMHV
+16 LAGTGIGAGLMQMKKNSV
-29 KESKVTEV
+29 KTVNVT
-37 PVTSVSNLQTDW
+37 PVSGLLQQYYSSN
-49 YSETT
+49 TT
-54 LDGTI
+54 IDGTV
-59 TTNVSQNVNMDKDM
+59 TASATQTVSGDKDL
-73 IIEKI
+73 IVDQV
-78 YVSQGDD
+78 YVSKGDA
-85 VKKGDNLISFD
+85 VKKGDPLISFD
-96 MTLVEM
+96 TTLVEM
-102 ELNIAKLKQQKQEQD
+102 ELNIAKLKKQKQEQD
-117 LTKAQNRLTS
+117 LNKAQARLKS

-132 PIEDSTDST
+132 PVEESDGGTNADSSSVPDSSTTDSR
-141 DDTDLNLTGGDT
+141 DDLTPDTTLSSAADLN
-153 GNDGEMT
+153 GN
-160 NTDTPSG
+160 
-167 SDGDEDMQSTT
+167 
-178 GSAATA
+178 
-184 DGSYLAAASSRPL
+184 YLAVAFRPL
-197 LLSAFTDTE
+197 LLNAFTDGGE
-206 GDLEDSAEKVTEE
+206 VD
-219 MPSGETTDSETEQ
+219 GETEAVEGTENGQSEETN
-232 MTGDDTADME
+232 TE
-242 EDTTASDEDLIMD
+242 EDTEQSINDTPSYGDPSASDFG
-255 PTYQDPTANDIT
+255 
-267 DGETTD
+267 DGTEN
-273 WGSGEDDTPTVSPT
+273 SFDDSSQLTPT
-287 PTPTLGPNELPD
+287 PTPTIDQNM
-299 PNITEPEIPGI
+299 
-310 TDGEPEFYQKLDYT
+310 TDGEEPFYQKLDGKTIPY
-324 SQPFT
+324 T
-329 GTGTEEDPYVF
+329 GTGTEEDPYIF
-340 LVSSAKGKVTVMGS
+340 LCSSAKEKVTVTGG
-354 FFNRM
+354 FFNKM
-359 AGYSEDGTKVVQ
+359 AGYSEDGTQ
-371 KGGSWFQLEFHEND
+371 IEHQGGYWYQLEFHQSDKIGNYE
-385 TIADFQDRTLS
+385 DRKES

-424 ASRYENDDDAD
+424 ASRYENADDD
-435 NDGSGGGDST
+435 NNGGGNNT
-445 EPAGPT
+445 EPAGTT

-495 DGTVSYVGD
+495 DGSVSYVGD

-521 EDGYY
+521 ADGYY

-563 EYPVDSYNYYGDNN
+563 EYPVDSSNYYGDNN

-611 DNGSMVISKAF
+611 DNDSMVLSKAF

-646 VGATVDGGYD
+646 VGATVDSGYD

>member
-1 MKVVKRVIVGVLVAA
+1 MGKSRKIITGILVVA
-16 LAAGGIYTGLMHV
+16 LAGTGIGAGLMQMKKNSV
-29 KESKVTEV
+29 KTVNVT
-37 PVTSVSNLQTDW
+37 PVSGLLQQYYSSN
-49 YSETT
+49 TT
-54 LDGTI
+54 IDGTV
-59 TTNVSQNVNMDKDM
+59 TASATQTVSGDKDL
-73 IIEKI
+73 IVDQV
-78 YVSQGDD
+78 YVAKGDA
-85 VKKGDNLISFD
+85 VKKGDPLISFD
-96 MTLVEM
+96 TTLVEM
-102 ELNIAKLKQQKQEQD
+102 ELNIAKLKKQKQEQD
-117 LTKAQNRLTS
+117 LNKAQARLKS

-132 PIEDSTDST
+132 PVEESDGGTNADSSDIPDSSAADSG
-141 DDTDLNLTGGDT
+141 DDLTPDTTLSSAADLN
-153 GNDGEMT
+153 GN
-160 NTDTPSG
+160 
-167 SDGDEDMQSTT
+167 
-178 GSAATA
+178 
-184 DGSYLAAASSRPL
+184 YLAVAFRPL
-197 LLSAFTDTE
+197 LLNAFTDGGE
-206 GDLEDSAEKVTEE
+206 VD
-219 MPSGETTDSETEQ
+219 GETEAVEGTENGQSEETN
-232 MTGDDTADME
+232 TE
-242 EDTTASDEDLIMD
+242 EDTEQSINDTPSYGDPSASDFG
-255 PTYQDPTANDIT
+255 
-267 DGETTD
+267 DGTEN
-273 WGSGEDDTPTVSPT
+273 SFDDSSQLTPT
-287 PTPTLGPNELPD
+287 PTPTIDQNM
-299 PNITEPEIPGI
+299 
-310 TDGEPEFYQKLDYT
+310 TDGEEPFYQKLDGKTIPY
-324 SQPFT
+324 T
-329 GTGTEEDPYVF
+329 GTGTEEDPYIF
-340 LVSSAKGKVTVMGS
+340 LCSSAKEKVTVTGG
-354 FFNRM
+354 FFNKM
-359 AGYSEDGTKVVQ
+359 AGYSEDGTQ
-371 KGGSWFQLEFHEND
+371 IEHQGGYWYQLEFHQSDKIGNYE
-385 TIADFQDRTLS
+385 DRKES

-424 ASRYENDDDAD
+424 ASRYENADDD
-435 NDGSGGGDST
+435 NNGGGNNT
-445 EPAGPT
+445 EPAGTT

-495 DGTVSYVGD
+495 DGSVSYVGD

-521 EDGYY
+521 ADGYY

-563 EYPVDSYNYYGDNN
+563 EYPVDSSNYYGDNN

-611 DNGSMVISKAF
+611 DNGNMVLSKAF

-646 VGATVDGGYD
+646 VGATVDSGYD

>member
-1 MKVVKRVIVGVLVAA
+1 MGKSRKIITGILVVA
-16 LAAGGIYTGLMHV
+16 LAGTGISAGLMQMKKNSV
-29 KESKVTEV
+29 KTVNVT
-37 PVTSVSNLQTDW
+37 PVSGLLQQYYSSN
-49 YSETT
+49 TT
-54 LDGTI
+54 IDGTV
-59 TTNVSQNVNMDKDM
+59 TASATQTVSGDKDL
-73 IIEKI
+73 IVDQV
-78 YVSQGDD
+78 YVAKGDA
-85 VKKGDNLISFD
+85 VKKGDPLISFD
-96 MTLVEM
+96 TTLVEM
-102 ELNIAKLKQQKQEQD
+102 ELNIAKLKKQKQEQD
-117 LTKAQNRLTS
+117 LNKAQARLKS

-132 PIEDSTDST
+132 PVEESDGGANADSSGVPDSSAADSG
-141 DDTDLNLTGGDT
+141 DDLTPDRTLSSAADLN
-153 GNDGEMT
+153 GN
-160 NTDTPSG
+160 
-167 SDGDEDMQSTT
+167 
-178 GSAATA
+178 
-184 DGSYLAAASSRPL
+184 YLAVAFRPL
-197 LLSAFTDTE
+197 LLNAFTD
-206 GDLEDSAEKVTEE
+206 G
-219 MPSGETTDSETEQ
+219 GEV
-232 MTGDDTADME
+232 
-242 EDTTASDEDLIMD
+242 
-255 PTYQDPTANDIT
+255 
-267 DGETTD
+267 DGETEAVEGIENGQSEETNTK
-273 WGSGEDDTPTVSPT
+273 EDTEQSINDTPSYGDSSASDFGDGTENSFDDSSQLTPT
-287 PTPTLGPNELPD
+287 PTPTIDQNM
-299 PNITEPEIPGI
+299 
-310 TDGEPEFYQKLDYT
+310 TDGEEPFYQKLDGKTIPY
-324 SQPFT
+324 T
-329 GTGTEEDPYVF
+329 GTGTEEDPYIF
-340 LVSSAKGKVTVMGS
+340 LCSSAKEKVTVTGG
-354 FFNRM
+354 FFNKM
-359 AGYSEDGTKVVQ
+359 AGYSEDGTQ
-371 KGGSWFQLEFHEND
+371 IENQGGYWYQLEFHQSDKIRNYE
-385 TIADFQDRTLS
+385 DRKES

-406 LLEKSVY
+406 LLEKPVY

-445 EPAGPT
+445 EPAGTT

-480 QLEKKANKKLVSSKL
+480 RLEKKANKKLVSSKL

-521 EDGYY
+521 ADGYY

-600 YVMVEL
+600 YVMVEF
-606 QNSAA
+606 QNSAV
-611 DNGSMVISKAF
+611 DNGSMVLSKAF

-637 GVLKKQEIR
+637 GILKKQEIR
-646 VGATVDGGYD
+646 VGAIVDGGYD

-661 GISSDDKLAFPY
+661 GISIDDKLAFPY
-673 GKDVVEGAKT
+673 GKDAVEGAKT

>member
-1 MKVVKRVIVGVLVAA
+1 MGKSRKIITGILVVA
-16 LAAGGIYTGLMHV
+16 LAGTGISAGLMQMKKNSV
-29 KESKVTEV
+29 KTVNVT
-37 PVTSVSNLQTDW
+37 PVSGLLQQYYSSN
-49 YSETT
+49 TT
-54 LDGTI
+54 IDGTV
-59 TTNVSQNVNMDKDM
+59 TASATQTVSGDKDL
-73 IIEKI
+73 IVDQV
-78 YVSQGDD
+78 YVAKGDA
-85 VKKGDNLISFD
+85 VKKGDPLISFD
-96 MTLVEM
+96 TTLVEM
-102 ELNIAKLKQQKQEQD
+102 ELNIAKLKKQKQEQD
-117 LTKAQNRLTS
+117 LNKVQARLKS

-132 PIEDSTDST
+132 PVEESDGGANADSSGVPDSSAADSG
-141 DDTDLNLTGGDT
+141 DDLTPDRTLSSAADLN
-153 GNDGEMT
+153 GN
-160 NTDTPSG
+160 
-167 SDGDEDMQSTT
+167 
-178 GSAATA
+178 
-184 DGSYLAAASSRPL
+184 YLAVAFRPL
-197 LLSAFTDTE
+197 LLNAFTD
-206 GDLEDSAEKVTEE
+206 G
-219 MPSGETTDSETEQ
+219 GEV
-232 MTGDDTADME
+232 
-242 EDTTASDEDLIMD
+242 
-255 PTYQDPTANDIT
+255 
-267 DGETTD
+267 DGETEAVEGIENGQSEETNTK
-273 WGSGEDDTPTVSPT
+273 EDTEQSINDTPSYGDSSASDFGDGTENSFDDSSQLTPT
-287 PTPTLGPNELPD
+287 PTPTIDQNM
-299 PNITEPEIPGI
+299 
-310 TDGEPEFYQKLDYT
+310 TDGEEPFYQKLDGKTIPY
-324 SQPFT
+324 T
-329 GTGTEEDPYVF
+329 GTGTEEDPYIF
-340 LVSSAKGKVTVMGS
+340 LCSSAKEKVTVTGG
-354 FFNRM
+354 FFNKM
-359 AGYSEDGTKVVQ
+359 AGYSEDGTQ
-371 KGGSWFQLEFHEND
+371 IEHQGGYWYQLEFHQSDKIRNYE
-385 TIADFQDRTLS
+385 DRKES

-406 LLEKSVY
+406 LLEKPVY

-445 EPAGPT
+445 EPAGTT

-563 EYPVDSYNYYGDNN
+563 EYPVDSSNYYGDNN

-611 DNGSMVISKAF
+611 DNGSMVLSKAF

-637 GVLKKQEIR
+637 GILKKQEIR

-673 GKDVVEGAKT
+673 GKDAVEGAKT

>member
-1 MKVVKRVIVGVLVAA
+1 MGKSRKIITGILVVA
-16 LAAGGIYTGLMHV
+16 LAGTGISAGLMQMKKNSV
-29 KESKVTEV
+29 KTVNVT
-37 PVTSVSNLQTDW
+37 PVSGLLQQYYSSN
-49 YSETT
+49 TT
-54 LDGTI
+54 IDGTV
-59 TTNVSQNVNMDKDM
+59 TASATQTVSGDKDL
-73 IIEKI
+73 IVDQV
-78 YVSQGDD
+78 YVAKGDA
-85 VKKGDNLISFD
+85 VKKGDPLISFD
-96 MTLVEM
+96 TTLVEM
-102 ELNIAKLKQQKQEQD
+102 ELNIAKLKKQKQEQD
-117 LTKAQNRLTS
+117 LNKAQARLKS

-132 PIEDSTDST
+132 PVEESDGGANADSSGVPDSSAADYG
-141 DDTDLNLTGGDT
+141 DDLTPDRTLSSAADLN
-153 GNDGEMT
+153 GNC
-160 NTDTPSG
+160 
-167 SDGDEDMQSTT
+167 
-178 GSAATA
+178 
-184 DGSYLAAASSRPL
+184 LAVAFRPL
-197 LLSAFTDTE
+197 LLNAFTD
-206 GDLEDSAEKVTEE
+206 G
-219 MPSGETTDSETEQ
+219 GEV
-232 MTGDDTADME
+232 
-242 EDTTASDEDLIMD
+242 
-255 PTYQDPTANDIT
+255 
-267 DGETTD
+267 DGETEAVEGIENGQSEETNTK
-273 WGSGEDDTPTVSPT
+273 EDTEQSINDTPSYGDSSASDFGDGTENSFDDSSQLTPT
-287 PTPTLGPNELPD
+287 PTPTIDQNM
-299 PNITEPEIPGI
+299 
-310 TDGEPEFYQKLDYT
+310 TDGEEPFYQKLDGKTIPY
-324 SQPFT
+324 T
-329 GTGTEEDPYVF
+329 GTGTEEDPYIF
-340 LVSSAKGKVTVMGS
+340 LCSSAKEKVTVTGG
-354 FFNRM
+354 FFNKM
-359 AGYSEDGTKVVQ
+359 AGYSEDGTQ
-371 KGGSWFQLEFHEND
+371 IENQGGYWYQLEFHQSDKIRNYE
-385 TIADFQDRTLS
+385 DRKES

-406 LLEKSVY
+406 LLEKPVY

-445 EPAGPT
+445 EPAGTT

-563 EYPVDSYNYYGDNN
+563 EYPVDSSNYYGDNN

-611 DNGSMVISKAF
+611 DNGSMVLSKAF

-637 GVLKKQEIR
+637 GILKKQEIR

-673 GKDVVEGAKT
+673 GKDAVEGAKT

>member
-1 MKVVKRVIVGVLVAA
+1 MGKSRKIITGILVVA
-16 LAAGGIYTGLMHV
+16 LAGTGISAGLMQMKKNSV
-29 KESKVTEV
+29 KTVNVT
-37 PVTSVSNLQTDW
+37 PVSGLLQQYYSSN
-49 YSETT
+49 TT
-54 LDGTI
+54 IDGTV
-59 TTNVSQNVNMDKDM
+59 TASATQTVSGDKDL
-73 IIEKI
+73 IVDQV
-78 YVSQGDD
+78 YVAKGDA
-85 VKKGDNLISFD
+85 VKKEDPLISFD
-96 MTLVEM
+96 TTLVEM
-102 ELNIAKLKQQKQEQD
+102 ELNIAKLKKQKQEQD
-117 LTKAQNRLTS
+117 LNKAQARLKS

-132 PIEDSTDST
+132 PVEESDGGANADSSDVPDSSAT
-141 DDTDLNLTGGDT
+141 NSGDDLAPDTTLSSTADLN
-153 GNDGEMT
+153 GN
-160 NTDTPSG
+160 
-167 SDGDEDMQSTT
+167 
-178 GSAATA
+178 
-184 DGSYLAAASSRPL
+184 YLAVAFRPL
-197 LLSAFTDTE
+197 LLNAFTD
-206 GDLEDSAEKVTEE
+206 G
-219 MPSGETTDSETEQ
+219 GEV
-232 MTGDDTADME
+232 
-242 EDTTASDEDLIMD
+242 
-255 PTYQDPTANDIT
+255 
-267 DGETTD
+267 DGETEAVEGIENGQSEETNTK
-273 WGSGEDDTPTVSPT
+273 EDTEQSINDTPSYGDSSASDFGDGTENSFDDSSQLTPT
-287 PTPTLGPNELPD
+287 PTPTIDQNM
-299 PNITEPEIPGI
+299 
-310 TDGEPEFYQKLDYT
+310 TDGEEPFYQKLDGKTIPY
-324 SQPFT
+324 T
-329 GTGTEEDPYVF
+329 GTGTEEDPYIF
-340 LVSSAKGKVTVMGS
+340 LCSSAKEKVTVTGG
-354 FFNRM
+354 FFNKM
-359 AGYSEDGTKVVQ
+359 AGYSEDGTQ
-371 KGGSWFQLEFHEND
+371 IEHQGGYWYQLEFHQSDKIRNYE
-385 TIADFQDRTLS
+385 DRKES

-406 LLEKSVY
+406 LLEKPVY

-445 EPAGPT
+445 EPAGTT

-563 EYPVDSYNYYGDNN
+563 EYPVDSSNYYGDNN

-611 DNGSMVISKAF
+611 DNGSMVLSKAF

-637 GVLKKQEIR
+637 GILKKQEIR

-673 GKDVVEGAKT
+673 GKDAVEGAKT

>member
-1 MKVVKRVIVGVLVAA
+1 MGKSRKIITGILVVA
-16 LAAGGIYTGLMHV
+16 LAGTGIGAGLMQMKKNSV
-29 KESKVTEV
+29 KTVNVT
-37 PVTSVSNLQTDW
+37 PVSGLLQQYYSSN
-49 YSETT
+49 TT
-54 LDGTI
+54 IDGTV
-59 TTNVSQNVNMDKDM
+59 TASATQTVSGDKDL
-73 IIEKI
+73 IVDQV
-78 YVSQGDD
+78 YVAKGDA
-85 VKKGDNLISFD
+85 VKKGDPLISFD
-96 MTLVEM
+96 TTLVEM
-102 ELNIAKLKQQKQEQD
+102 ELNIAKLKKQKQEQD
-117 LTKAQNRLTS
+117 LNKAQARLKS

-132 PIEDSTDST
+132 PVEESDGGANADSSGVPDSSAADSG
-141 DDTDLNLTGGDT
+141 DDLTPDRTLSSAADLN
-153 GNDGEMT
+153 GN
-160 NTDTPSG
+160 
-167 SDGDEDMQSTT
+167 
-178 GSAATA
+178 
-184 DGSYLAAASSRPL
+184 YLAVAFRPL
-197 LLSAFTDTE
+197 LLNAFTD
-206 GDLEDSAEKVTEE
+206 G
-219 MPSGETTDSETEQ
+219 GEV
-232 MTGDDTADME
+232 
-242 EDTTASDEDLIMD
+242 
-255 PTYQDPTANDIT
+255 
-267 DGETTD
+267 DGETEAVEGIENGQSEETNTK
-273 WGSGEDDTPTVSPT
+273 EDTEQSINDTPSYGDSSASDFGDGTENSFDDSSQLTPT
-287 PTPTLGPNELPD
+287 PTPTIDQNM
-299 PNITEPEIPGI
+299 
-310 TDGEPEFYQKLDYT
+310 TDGEEPFYQKLDGKTIPY
-324 SQPFT
+324 T
-329 GTGTEEDPYVF
+329 GTGTEEDPYIF
-340 LVSSAKGKVTVMGS
+340 LCSSAKEKVTVTGG
-354 FFNRM
+354 FFNKM
-359 AGYSEDGTKVVQ
+359 AGYSEDGTQ
-371 KGGSWFQLEFHEND
+371 IEHQGGYWYQLEFHQSDKIGNYE
-385 TIADFQDRTLS
+385 DRKES

-406 LLEKSVY
+406 LLEKPVY

-445 EPAGPT
+445 EPAGTT

-504 VSSGTTTDGK
+504 VSGGTTTDGK

-521 EDGYY
+521 ADGYY

-606 QNSAA
+606 QNSAV
-611 DNGSMVISKAF
+611 DNGSMVLSKAF

-637 GVLKKQEIR
+637 GILKKQEIR

-661 GISSDDKLAFPY
+661 GISIDDKLAFPY
-673 GKDVVEGAKT
+673 GKDAVEGAKT

>member
-1 MKVVKRVIVGVLVAA
+1 MGKSRKIITGILVVA
-16 LAAGGIYTGLMHV
+16 LAGTGIGAGLMQMKKNSV
-29 KESKVTEV
+29 KTVNVT
-37 PVTSVSNLQTDW
+37 PVSGLLQQYYSSN
-49 YSETT
+49 TT
-54 LDGTI
+54 IDGTV
-59 TTNVSQNVNMDKDM
+59 TASATQTVSGDKDL
-73 IIEKI
+73 IVDQV
-78 YVSQGDD
+78 YVAKGDA
-85 VKKGDNLISFD
+85 VKKGDPLISFD
-96 MTLVEM
+96 TTLVEM
-102 ELNIAKLKQQKQEQD
+102 ELNIAKLKKQKQEQD
-117 LTKAQNRLTS
+117 LNKAQARLKS

-132 PIEDSTDST
+132 PVEESDGGANADSSGVPDSSAADSG
-141 DDTDLNLTGGDT
+141 DDLTPDTTLSSAADLN
-153 GNDGEMT
+153 GN
-160 NTDTPSG
+160 
-167 SDGDEDMQSTT
+167 
-178 GSAATA
+178 
-184 DGSYLAAASSRPL
+184 YLAVAFRPL
-197 LLSAFTDTE
+197 LLNAFTD
-206 GDLEDSAEKVTEE
+206 G
-219 MPSGETTDSETEQ
+219 GEV
-232 MTGDDTADME
+232 
-242 EDTTASDEDLIMD
+242 
-255 PTYQDPTANDIT
+255 
-267 DGETTD
+267 DGETEAVEGIENGQSEETNTK
-273 WGSGEDDTPTVSPT
+273 EDTEQSINDTPSYGDSSASDFGDGTENSFDDSSQLTPT
-287 PTPTLGPNELPD
+287 PTPTIDQNM
-299 PNITEPEIPGI
+299 
-310 TDGEPEFYQKLDYT
+310 TDGEEPFYQKLDGKTIPY
-324 SQPFT
+324 T
-329 GTGTEEDPYVF
+329 GTGTEEDPYIF
-340 LVSSAKGKVTVMGS
+340 LCSSAKEKVTVTGG
-354 FFNRM
+354 FFNKM
-359 AGYSEDGTKVVQ
+359 AGYSEDGTQ
-371 KGGSWFQLEFHEND
+371 IEHQGGYWYQLEFHQSDKIRNYE
-385 TIADFQDRTLS
+385 DRKES

-406 LLEKSVY
+406 LLEKPVY

-445 EPAGPT
+445 EPAGTT

-600 YVMVEL
+600 YVMVEF
-606 QNSAA
+606 QNSAV
-611 DNGSMVISKAF
+611 DNGSMVLSKAF

-637 GVLKKQEIR
+637 GILKKQEIR

-661 GISSDDKLAFPY
+661 GISIDDKLAFPY
-673 GKDVVEGAKT
+673 GKDAVEGAKT

>member
-1 MKVVKRVIVGVLVAA
+1 MGKSRKIITGILIVA
-16 LAAGGIYTGLMHV
+16 LAGTGIGAGLMQMKKNSV
-29 KESKVTEV
+29 KTVNVT
-37 PVTSVSNLQTDW
+37 PVSGLLQQYYSSN
-49 YSETT
+49 TT
-54 LDGTI
+54 IDGTV
-59 TTNVSQNVNMDKDM
+59 TASATQTVSGDKDL
-73 IIEKI
+73 IVDQV
-78 YVSQGDD
+78 YVAKGDA
-85 VKKGDNLISFD
+85 VKKGDPLISFD
-96 MTLVEM
+96 TTLVEM
-102 ELNIAKLKQQKQEQD
+102 ELNIAKLKKQKQEQD
-117 LTKAQNRLTS
+117 LNKAQARLKS

-132 PIEDSTDST
+132 PVEESDGGTNADSSDIPDSSAADSG
-141 DDTDLNLTGGDT
+141 DDLTPDTTLSSAADLN
-153 GNDGEMT
+153 GN
-160 NTDTPSG
+160 
-167 SDGDEDMQSTT
+167 
-178 GSAATA
+178 
-184 DGSYLAAASSRPL
+184 YLAVAFRPL
-197 LLSAFTDTE
+197 LLNAFTDGGE
-206 GDLEDSAEKVTEE
+206 VD
-219 MPSGETTDSETEQ
+219 GETEAVEGTENGQSEETN
-232 MTGDDTADME
+232 TE
-242 EDTTASDEDLIMD
+242 EDTEQSINDTPSYGDPSASDFG
-255 PTYQDPTANDIT
+255 
-267 DGETTD
+267 DGTEN
-273 WGSGEDDTPTVSPT
+273 SFDDSSQLTPT
-287 PTPTLGPNELPD
+287 PTPTIDQNM
-299 PNITEPEIPGI
+299 
-310 TDGEPEFYQKLDYT
+310 TDGEEPFYQKLDGKTIPY
-324 SQPFT
+324 T
-329 GTGTEEDPYVF
+329 GTGTEEDPYIF
-340 LVSSAKGKVTVMGS
+340 LCSSAKEKVTVTGG
-354 FFNRM
+354 FFNKM
-359 AGYSEDGTKVVQ
+359 AGYSEDGTQ
-371 KGGSWFQLEFHEND
+371 IEHQGGYWYQLEFHQSDKIGNYE
-385 TIADFQDRTLS
+385 DRKES

-424 ASRYENDDDAD
+424 ASRYENADDAD
-435 NDGSGGGDST
+435 DDNNGGGNNT
-445 EPAGPT
+445 EPAGTT

-495 DGTVSYVGD
+495 DGSVSYVGD

-521 EDGYY
+521 ADGYY

-563 EYPVDSYNYYGDNN
+563 EYPVDSSNYYGDNN

-611 DNGSMVISKAF
+611 DNGSMVLSKAF

-646 VGATVDGGYD
+646 VGATVDSGYD

>member
-1 MKVVKRVIVGVLVAA
+1 MGKSRKIITGILVVA
-16 LAAGGIYTGLMHV
+16 LAGTGIGAGLMQMKKNSV
-29 KESKVTEV
+29 KTVNVT
-37 PVTSVSNLQTDW
+37 PVSGLLQQYYSSN
-49 YSETT
+49 TT
-54 LDGTI
+54 IDGTVTASATQI
-59 TTNVSQNVNMDKDM
+59 VSGDKDL
-73 IIEKI
+73 IVDQV
-78 YVSQGDD
+78 YVAKGDA
-85 VKKGDNLISFD
+85 VKKGDPLISFD
-96 MTLVEM
+96 TTLVEM
-102 ELNIAKLKQQKQEQD
+102 ELNIAKLKKQKQEQD
-117 LTKAQNRLTS
+117 LNKAQARLKS

-132 PIEDSTDST
+132 PVEESDGGANADSSDIPDSSAADSGDNLT
-141 DDTDLNLTGGDT
+141 PDTTLSSAADLN
-153 GNDGEMT
+153 GN
-160 NTDTPSG
+160 
-167 SDGDEDMQSTT
+167 
-178 GSAATA
+178 
-184 DGSYLAAASSRPL
+184 YLAVAFRPL
-197 LLSAFTDTE
+197 LLNAFTDGGE
-206 GDLEDSAEKVTEE
+206 VD
-219 MPSGETTDSETEQ
+219 GETEAVEETENGQ
-232 MTGDDTADME
+232 SEETNTE
-242 EDTTASDEDLIMD
+242 EDTEQSINDTPSYGDPSASDFG
-255 PTYQDPTANDIT
+255 
-267 DGETTD
+267 DGTEN
-273 WGSGEDDTPTVSPT
+273 SFDDSSQLTPT
-287 PTPTLGPNELPD
+287 PTPTIDQNM
-299 PNITEPEIPGI
+299 
-310 TDGEPEFYQKLDYT
+310 TDGEEPFYQKLDGKTIPY
-324 SQPFT
+324 T
-329 GTGTEEDPYVF
+329 GTGTEEDPYIF
-340 LVSSAKGKVTVMGS
+340 LCSSAKEKVTVTGG
-354 FFNRM
+354 FFNKM
-359 AGYSEDGTKVVQ
+359 AGYSEDGTQ
-371 KGGSWFQLEFHEND
+371 IEHQGGYWYQLEFHQSDKIGNYE
-385 TIADFQDRTLS
+385 DRKES

-424 ASRYENDDDAD
+424 ASRYENADDAD
-435 NDGSGGGDST
+435 DDNNGGGNNT
-445 EPAGPT
+445 EPAGTT

-495 DGTVSYVGD
+495 DGSVSYVGD

-521 EDGYY
+521 ADGYY

-563 EYPVDSYNYYGDNN
+563 EYPVDSSNYYGDNN

-611 DNGSMVISKAF
+611 DNGSMVLSKAF

-646 VGATVDGGYD
+646 VGATVDSGYD

>member
-1 MKVVKRVIVGVLVAA
+1 MGKSRKIITGILVVA
-16 LAAGGIYTGLMHV
+16 LAGTGISAGLMQMKKNSV
-29 KESKVTEV
+29 KTVNVT
-37 PVTSVSNLQTDW
+37 PVSGLLQQYYSSN
-49 YSETT
+49 TT
-54 LDGTI
+54 IDGTV
-59 TTNVSQNVNMDKDM
+59 TASATQTVSGDKDL
-73 IIEKI
+73 IVDQV
-78 YVSQGDD
+78 YVAKGDA
-85 VKKGDNLISFD
+85 VKKGDPLISFD
-96 MTLVEM
+96 TTLVEM
-102 ELNIAKLKQQKQEQD
+102 ELNIAKLKKQKQEQD
-117 LTKAQNRLTS
+117 LNKAQARLKS

-132 PIEDSTDST
+132 PVEESDGGANADSSGVPDSSATDSG
-141 DDTDLNLTGGDT
+141 DDLTPDRTLSSAADLN
-153 GNDGEMT
+153 GN
-160 NTDTPSG
+160 
-167 SDGDEDMQSTT
+167 
-178 GSAATA
+178 
-184 DGSYLAAASSRPL
+184 YLAVAFRPL
-197 LLSAFTDTE
+197 LLNAFTD
-206 GDLEDSAEKVTEE
+206 G
-219 MPSGETTDSETEQ
+219 GEV
-232 MTGDDTADME
+232 
-242 EDTTASDEDLIMD
+242 
-255 PTYQDPTANDIT
+255 
-267 DGETTD
+267 DGETEAVEGIENGQSEETNTK
-273 WGSGEDDTPTVSPT
+273 EDTEQSINDTPSYGDSSASDFGDGTENSFDDSSQLTPT
-287 PTPTLGPNELPD
+287 PTPTIDQNM
-299 PNITEPEIPGI
+299 
-310 TDGEPEFYQKLDYT
+310 TDGEEPFYQKLDGKTIPY
-324 SQPFT
+324 T
-329 GTGTEEDPYVF
+329 GTGTEEDPYIF
-340 LVSSAKGKVTVMGS
+340 LCSSAKEKVTVTGG
-354 FFNRM
+354 FFNKM
-359 AGYSEDGTKVVQ
+359 AGYSEDGTQ
-371 KGGSWFQLEFHEND
+371 IEHQGGYWYQLEFHQSDKIGNYE
-385 TIADFQDRTLS
+385 DRKES

-406 LLEKSVY
+406 LLEKPVY

-445 EPAGPT
+445 EPAGTT

-521 EDGYY
+521 ADGYY

-606 QNSAA
+606 QNSAV
-611 DNGSMVISKAF
+611 DNGSMVLSKAF

-637 GVLKKQEIR
+637 GILKKQEIR

-661 GISSDDKLAFPY
+661 GISIDDKLAFPY
-673 GKDVVEGAKT
+673 GKDAVEGAKT

>member
-1 MKVVKRVIVGVLVAA
+1 MGKSRKIITGILVVA
-16 LAAGGIYTGLMHV
+16 LAGTGISAGLMQMKKNSV
-29 KESKVTEV
+29 KTVNVT
-37 PVTSVSNLQTDW
+37 PVSGLLQQYYSSN
-49 YSETT
+49 TT
-54 LDGTI
+54 IDGTV
-59 TTNVSQNVNMDKDM
+59 TASATQTVSGDKDL
-73 IIEKI
+73 IVDQV
-78 YVSQGDD
+78 YVAKGDA
-85 VKKGDNLISFD
+85 VKKGDPLISFD
-96 MTLVEM
+96 TTLVEM
-102 ELNIAKLKQQKQEQD
+102 ELNIAKLKKQKQEQD
-117 LTKAQNRLTS
+117 LNKAQARLKS

-132 PIEDSTDST
+132 PVEESDGGANADSSGVPDSSAADSG
-141 DDTDLNLTGGDT
+141 DDLTPDRTLSSAADLN
-153 GNDGEMT
+153 GN
-160 NTDTPSG
+160 
-167 SDGDEDMQSTT
+167 
-178 GSAATA
+178 
-184 DGSYLAAASSRPL
+184 YLAVAFRPL
-197 LLSAFTDTE
+197 LLNAFTD
-206 GDLEDSAEKVTEE
+206 G
-219 MPSGETTDSETEQ
+219 GEV
-232 MTGDDTADME
+232 
-242 EDTTASDEDLIMD
+242 
-255 PTYQDPTANDIT
+255 
-267 DGETTD
+267 DGETEAVEGIENGQSEETNTK
-273 WGSGEDDTPTVSPT
+273 EDTEQSINDTPSYGDSSASDFGDGTENSFDDSSQLTPT
-287 PTPTLGPNELPD
+287 PTPTIDQNM
-299 PNITEPEIPGI
+299 
-310 TDGEPEFYQKLDYT
+310 TDGEEPFYQKLDGKTIPY
-324 SQPFT
+324 T
-329 GTGTEEDPYVF
+329 GTGTEEDPYIF
-340 LVSSAKGKVTVMGS
+340 LCSSAKEKVTVTGG
-354 FFNRM
+354 FFNKM
-359 AGYSEDGTKVVQ
+359 AGYSEDGTQ
-371 KGGSWFQLEFHEND
+371 IEHQGGYWYQLEFHQSDKIRNYE
-385 TIADFQDRTLS
+385 DRKES

-406 LLEKSVY
+406 LLEKPVY

-445 EPAGPT
+445 EPAGTT

-563 EYPVDSYNYYGDNN
+563 EYPVDSSNYYGDNN

-611 DNGSMVISKAF
+611 DNGSMVLSKAF

-637 GVLKKQEIR
+637 GILKKQEIR

-661 GISSDDKLAFPY
+661 GISIDDKLAFPY
-673 GKDVVEGAKT
+673 GKDAVEGAKT

>member
-1 MKVVKRVIVGVLVAA
+1 MGKSRKIITGILVVA
-16 LAAGGIYTGLMHV
+16 LAGTGIGAGLMQMKKNSV
-29 KESKVTEV
+29 KTVNVT
-37 PVTSVSNLQTDW
+37 PVSGLLQQYYSSN
-49 YSETT
+49 TT
-54 LDGTI
+54 IDGTV
-59 TTNVSQNVNMDKDM
+59 TASATQTVSGDKDL
-73 IIEKI
+73 IVDQV
-78 YVSQGDD
+78 YVAKGDA
-85 VKKGDNLISFD
+85 VKKGDPLISFD
-96 MTLVEM
+96 TTLVEM
-102 ELNIAKLKQQKQEQD
+102 ELNIAKLKKQKQEQD
-117 LTKAQNRLTS
+117 LNKAQARLKS

-132 PIEDSTDST
+132 PVEESDGGANADSSGVPDSSAADSG
-141 DDTDLNLTGGDT
+141 DDLTPDRTLSSAADLN
-153 GNDGEMT
+153 GN
-160 NTDTPSG
+160 
-167 SDGDEDMQSTT
+167 
-178 GSAATA
+178 
-184 DGSYLAAASSRPL
+184 YLAVAFRPL
-197 LLSAFTDTE
+197 LLNAFTD
-206 GDLEDSAEKVTEE
+206 G
-219 MPSGETTDSETEQ
+219 GEV
-232 MTGDDTADME
+232 
-242 EDTTASDEDLIMD
+242 
-255 PTYQDPTANDIT
+255 
-267 DGETTD
+267 DGETEAVEGIENGQSEETNTK
-273 WGSGEDDTPTVSPT
+273 EDTEQSINDTPSYGDSSASDFGDGTENSFDDSSQLTPT
-287 PTPTLGPNELPD
+287 PTPTIDQNM
-299 PNITEPEIPGI
+299 
-310 TDGEPEFYQKLDYT
+310 TDGEEPFYQKLDGKTIPY
-324 SQPFT
+324 T
-329 GTGTEEDPYVF
+329 GTGTEEDPYIF
-340 LVSSAKGKVTVMGS
+340 LCSSAKEKVTVTGG
-354 FFNRM
+354 FFNKM
-359 AGYSEDGTKVVQ
+359 AGYSEDGTQ
-371 KGGSWFQLEFHEND
+371 IEHQGGYWYQLEFHQSDKIRNYE
-385 TIADFQDRTLS
+385 DRKES

-406 LLEKSVY
+406 LLEKPVY

-424 ASRYENDDDAD
+424 ASRYENDDAD

-445 EPAGPT
+445 KPAGTT

-521 EDGYY
+521 ADGYY

-563 EYPVDSYNYYGDNN
+563 EYPVDSSNYYGDNN

-594 QFDTPD
+594 QFNTPD

-611 DNGSMVISKAF
+611 DNGSMVLSKAF

-637 GVLKKQEIR
+637 GILKKQEIR

-661 GISSDDKLAFPY
+661 GISIDDKLAFPY
-673 GKDVVEGAKT
+673 GKDAVEGAKT

>member
-1 MKVVKRVIVGVLVAA
+1 MGKSRKIITGILIVA
-16 LAAGGIYTGLMHV
+16 LAGTGIGAGLMQMKKNSV
-29 KESKVTEV
+29 KTVNVT
-37 PVTSVSNLQTDW
+37 PVSGLLQQYYSSN
-49 YSETT
+49 TT
-54 LDGTI
+54 IDGTV
-59 TTNVSQNVNMDKDM
+59 TASATQTVSGDKDL
-73 IIEKI
+73 IVDQV
-78 YVSQGDD
+78 YVSKGDA
-85 VKKGDNLISFD
+85 VKKGDPLISFD
-96 MTLVEM
+96 TTLVEM
-102 ELNIAKLKQQKQEQD
+102 ELNIAKLKKQKQEQD
-117 LTKAQNRLTS
+117 LNKAQARLKS

-132 PIEDSTDST
+132 PVEESDGGTNADSSSVPDSSTTDSR
-141 DDTDLNLTGGDT
+141 DDLTPDTTLSSAADLN
-153 GNDGEMT
+153 GN
-160 NTDTPSG
+160 
-167 SDGDEDMQSTT
+167 
-178 GSAATA
+178 
-184 DGSYLAAASSRPL
+184 YLAVAFRPL
-197 LLSAFTDTE
+197 LLNAFTDGGE
-206 GDLEDSAEKVTEE
+206 VD
-219 MPSGETTDSETEQ
+219 GETEAVEGTENGQSEETN
-232 MTGDDTADME
+232 TE
-242 EDTTASDEDLIMD
+242 EDTEQSINDTPSYGDPSASDFG
-255 PTYQDPTANDIT
+255 
-267 DGETTD
+267 DGTEN
-273 WGSGEDDTPTVSPT
+273 SFDDSSQLTPT
-287 PTPTLGPNELPD
+287 PTPTIDQNM
-299 PNITEPEIPGI
+299 
-310 TDGEPEFYQKLDYT
+310 TDGEEPFYQKLDGKTIPY
-324 SQPFT
+324 T
-329 GTGTEEDPYVF
+329 GTGTEEDPYIF
-340 LVSSAKGKVTVMGS
+340 LCSSAKEKVTVTGG
-354 FFNRM
+354 FFNKM
-359 AGYSEDGTKVVQ
+359 AGYSEDGTQ
-371 KGGSWFQLEFHEND
+371 IEHQGGYWYQLEFHQSDKIGNYE
-385 TIADFQDRTLS
+385 DRKES

-424 ASRYENDDDAD
+424 ASRYENADDD
-435 NDGSGGGDST
+435 NNGGGNNT
-445 EPAGPT
+445 EPAGTT

-495 DGTVSYVGD
+495 DGSVSYVGD

-521 EDGYY
+521 ADGYY

-563 EYPVDSYNYYGDNN
+563 EYPVDSSNYYGDNN

-611 DNGSMVISKAF
+611 DNGSMVLSKAF

-646 VGATVDGGYD
+646 VGATVDSGYD

>member
-1 MKVVKRVIVGVLVAA
+1 MGKSRKIITGILVVA
-16 LAAGGIYTGLMHV
+16 LAGTGIGAGLMQMKKNSV
-29 KESKVTEV
+29 KTVNVT
-37 PVTSVSNLQTDW
+37 PVSGLLQQYYSSN
-49 YSETT
+49 TT
-54 LDGTI
+54 IDGTV
-59 TTNVSQNVNMDKDM
+59 TASATQTVSGDKDL
-73 IIEKI
+73 IVDQV
-78 YVSQGDD
+78 YVAKGDA
-85 VKKGDNLISFD
+85 VKKGDPLISFD
-96 MTLVEM
+96 TTLVEM
-102 ELNIAKLKQQKQEQD
+102 ELNIAKLKKQKQEQD
-117 LTKAQNRLTS
+117 LNKAQARLKS

-132 PIEDSTDST
+132 PVEESDGGTNADSSDIPDSSAADSG
-141 DDTDLNLTGGDT
+141 DDLTPDTTLSSAADLN
-153 GNDGEMT
+153 GN
-160 NTDTPSG
+160 
-167 SDGDEDMQSTT
+167 
-178 GSAATA
+178 
-184 DGSYLAAASSRPL
+184 YLAVAFRPL
-197 LLSAFTDTE
+197 LLNAFTDGGEVDGDTE
-206 GDLEDSAEKVTEE
+206 AVEGTENGQSE
-219 MPSGETTDSETEQ
+219 ETN
-232 MTGDDTADME
+232 AE
-242 EDTTASDEDLIMD
+242 EDTEQSINDTPSYGDPSASDFG
-255 PTYQDPTANDIT
+255 
-267 DGETTD
+267 DGTEN
-273 WGSGEDDTPTVSPT
+273 SFDDSSQLTPT
-287 PTPTLGPNELPD
+287 PTPTIDQNM
-299 PNITEPEIPGI
+299 
-310 TDGEPEFYQKLDYT
+310 TDGEEPFYQKLDGKTIPY
-324 SQPFT
+324 T
-329 GTGTEEDPYVF
+329 GTGTEEDPYIF
-340 LVSSAKGKVTVMGS
+340 LCSSAKEKVTVTGG
-354 FFNRM
+354 FFNKM
-359 AGYSEDGTKVVQ
+359 AGYSEDGTQ
-371 KGGSWFQLEFHEND
+371 IEHQGGYWYQLEFHQSDKIGNYE
-385 TIADFQDRTLS
+385 DRKES

-424 ASRYENDDDAD
+424 ASRYENADDD
-435 NDGSGGGDST
+435 NNGGGSNT
-445 EPAGPT
+445 EPAGTT

-495 DGTVSYVGD
+495 DGSVSYVGD

-521 EDGYY
+521 ADGYY

-563 EYPVDSYNYYGDNN
+563 EYPVDSSNYYGDNN

-611 DNGSMVISKAF
+611 DNGSMVLSKAF

-646 VGATVDGGYD
+646 VGATVDSGYD